1 MPDRSIKEF
10 LKMKINQENE
20 SVLFNQLK
28 DFYKSEILK
37 RGKTPY
43 SISLE
48 LGEDNRFI
56 WNILNRAKSIETI
69 RDVYYR
75 CYPERAKSGDKKKT
89 A

>member
-1 MPDRSIKEF
+1 
-10 LKMKINQENE
+10 MKINKETE
-20 SVLFNQLK
+20 ASLYDSLK
-28 DFYKSEILK
+28 EFYKTEILK

-56 WNILNRAKSIETI
+56 WNTLNRAKSLDTI

-75 CYPERAKSGDKKKT
+75 CYPERIPKERGRGATPKK
-89 A
+89 

>member
-1 MPDRSIKEF
+1 MEISK
-10 LKMKINQENE
+10 ENE
-20 SVLFNQLK
+20 SILFNQLE

-37 RGKTPY
+37 RGKTLY

-75 CYPERAKSGDKKKT
+75 CYPERQKSIDKKKT